1 MDESRPLSPTVA
13 RWMESMARATGAKA
27 AQVTAQDLQ
36 RLVDRDFVASERDVV
51 WATLNQLGPGKTDA
65 GTLRIRAAVLRV
77 ADGNVA
83 AMPAALR
90 LAEDYRDVLRA
101 AEYPTSD
108 NQANWRQY
116 EAWFHRIQDRGAAT

>member
-83 AMPAALR
+83 AMPAALQIG
-90 LAEDYRDVLRA
+90 RA
-101 AEYPTSD
+101 SCRE
-108 NQANWRQY
+108 RV
-116 EAWFHRIQDRGAAT
+116 